1 MKEWLFSRVKRL
13 GFFGAEVQDALA
25 ILATLEGILPL
36 QDDER
41 LRLEAHVAACARASG
56 GRNDGLA
63 WAAAANESITR
74 QNLRL
79 NALGEFVGLG
89 LQLSDAFFDG
99 GSGGIDFALICL
111 DARVESIVFSF
122 VFGVSLFGFVDRFF
136 EFGDFFFELS
146 NDALEVF
153 DFAFERRIIAGICH
167 GVELVV
173 GVVVAFLRT
182 RELGHF
188 VIQEGFRIVEL
199 SRLLLERHT
208 QIGKEIAISLD
219 FSTFLVDI
227 HAKRFLRQIDLLEI
241 D

>member
-1 MKEWLFSRVKRL
+1 M
-13 GFFGAEVQDALA
+13 
-25 ILATLEGILPL
+25 
-36 QDDER
+36 
-41 LRLEAHVAACARASG
+41 
-56 GRNDGLA
+56 
-63 WAAAANESITR
+63 AAAAAS
-74 QNLRL
+74 
-79 NALGEFVGLG
+79 
-89 LQLSDAFFDG
+89 
-99 GSGGIDFALICL
+99 ICL

-122 VFGVSLFGFVDRFF
+122 VFGVCFFGFVDRFF

-153 DFAFERRIIAGICH
+153 DFAFECRIIAGVRH

-188 VIQEGFRIVEL
+188 VVQEGFRIVEL